1 MKRQRS
7 VAVAVLVGL
16 AAACHR
22 RSEAPRP
29 VEQAAP
35 APDRLSGQERLP
47 DTETAFGLRLPRGLR
62 LTQSFKDSAY
72 FAGKIPPATLLEQLS
87 SQLVSSRLELMGT
100 RSVFA
105 QTQIKGDAEHRR
117 FRIEVSPISGG
128 SRLYVKNITPAP
140 VPKGLSPEEMW
151 KLAGRTPDGK
161 PIDENQLY

>member
-35 APDRLSGQERLP
+35 APDRLSGEEGLP
-47 DTETAFGLRLPRGLR
+47 EAETAFGLPLPRGLR
-62 LTQSFKDSAY
+62 LTQAFNDSAY
-72 FAGKIPPATLLEQLS
+72 FAGRLPPAAVVEHLGK
-87 SQLVSSRLELMGT
+87 QLVSSHLELMGT

-105 QTQIKGDAEHRR
+105 RAQIKGDAEKRL
-117 FRIEVSPISGG
+117 FRIEVSEISSG
-128 SRLYVKNITPAP
+128 SRLYIQNITPTPAP
-140 VPKGLSPEEMW
+140 PGLSPEEMW
-151 KLAGRTPDGK
+151 KLAGRSPDGK